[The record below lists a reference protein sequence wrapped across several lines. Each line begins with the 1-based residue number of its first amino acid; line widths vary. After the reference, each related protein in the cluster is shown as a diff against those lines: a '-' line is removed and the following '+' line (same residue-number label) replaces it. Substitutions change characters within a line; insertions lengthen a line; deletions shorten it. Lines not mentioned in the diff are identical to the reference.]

1 MRNPFATRLTLR
13 QWTVRIVAAAFV
25 VGVIEPL
32 LAQTAPLLA
41 PPTSALKFGWYATQ
55 LGGPMYDP
63 DPMKTNLWSMYQFC
77 FGNARKYH
85 MDKFHVSLA
94 HLSNDPQ
101 CVRADGKAPK
111 IIPRRPGCVSVQLT
125 ADCVAEPADIPPEV
139 DPKKLTLAWTKAF
152 AAASIAAPSDFIDFQ
167 DEQPEK
173 LLRFS
178 IRVSSSLQILPSR
191 ASIEQGDAG
200 GTVQPGTITGA
211 KYLLVGSAQAMPGT
225 GIQVFARL
233 IVVET
238 AVIVGAAKGNSPDF
252 SERGLESDVQ
262 SALASLETHNSIGW
276 PRGH

>member
-1 MRNPFATRLTLR
+1 M
-13 QWTVRIVAAAFV
+13 VRIVAAALV

-32 LAQTAPLLA
+32 LAQTPPLLA

-55 LGGPMYDP
+55 LGGPIYDP
-63 DPMKTNLWSMYQFC
+63 DPTKTNLWSMYQFC

-101 CVRADGKAPK
+101 CVRADGKTPK
-111 IIPRRPGCVSVQLT
+111 MIPRRPGCVSVQLT

-139 DPKKLTLAWTKAF
+139 DPRKLTLAWSKAL
-152 AAASIAAPSDFIDFQ
+152 AAARIAAPGDFIEYQ

-173 LLRFS
+173 PLRFS
-178 IRVSSSLQILPSR
+178 IRVSAALQILPNK
-191 ASIEQGDAG
+191 ASIEEGSNN
-200 GTVQPGTITGA
+200 GTIQPGTVTGA
-211 KYLLVGSAQAMPGT
+211 KYLLVGTAIATPGS

-238 AVIVGAAKGNSPDF
+238 AVIEGAAQGNSTDF
-252 SERGLESDVQ
+252 SQRGLESAVQ
-262 SALASLETHNSIGW
+262 SALASLETRNSIGW
-276 PRGH
+276 PRSH